1 MSRTSDKPNK
11 EVAGGEL
18 PFLLQGAE
26 ASAQDALNLLGLNLE
41 CARECL
47 AQAGKGDVSA
57 RQAELSA
64 LLQGASVAYNRL
76 ERLQD
81 QMARLMECAQGAAQ
95 PTWRRVEL
103 CGLLRGICSQA
114 ELLRASLGV
123 ELVLD
128 LPSQGQ
134 AEVEI
139 AADPDYLVQVV
150 LQLLSNALRACRPGG
165 HVRVQLLV
173 AEAGQNELQLRIQ
186 DDGCGLPQQEQQ
198 AAEQGENRQCFLG
211 GNGLGLPLCRAYC
224 ALLGWTLTLAGGHE
238 GGTEAVLRVPMREEC
253 GEIAPS
259 PGIASAVW
267 EETTRQQLLHQA
279 LRRELRSVPGLETAE
294 FE

>member
-26 ASAQDALNLLGLNLE
+26 ANMRDALNLLGLNLE
-41 CARECL
+41 CARAYL

-57 RQAELSA
+57 QQTDLSA
-64 LLQGASVAYNRL
+64 LLQDASVAYNRL
-76 ERLQD
+76 ERMQD
-81 QMARLMECAQGAAQ
+81 QIARLVECAQGAAQ
-95 PTWRRVEL
+95 PIWQRVDL

-114 ELLRASLGV
+114 ELIRASLGV
-123 ELVLD
+123 ELTLD

-139 AADPDYLVQVV
+139 AADTDYLVQVV

-165 HVRVQLLV
+165 HVRVQLLM

-186 DDGCGLPQQEQQ
+186 DDGCGLPQQERQVD
-198 AAEQGENRQCFLG
+198 EQSENRQCFLG
-211 GNGLGLPLCRAYC
+211 GSGLGLPLCRAYC
-224 ALLGWTLTLAGGHE
+224 ALLGWTLTLAGGQE

-253 GEIAPS
+253 GEIKYPLRLVS
-259 PGIASAVW
+259 SVW

-279 LRRELRSVPGLETAE
+279 LRRELRSVPGLETAK
-294 FE
+294 FD